1 MQSQRLSGTGRFA
14 RGCRPFVSSRA
25 ARLDVQR
32 CRATAGSSF
41 DTGSRQDAV
50 LAIDHLQKWLSQQEP
65 GSIAKVT
72 PKNFASDFGDRVGLC
87 ASKDINPGEVWAGC
101 PAARCLPPSSQQP
114 ARRRHGCE
122 APAAT
127 CSL

>member
-1 MQSQRLSGTGRFA
+1 MQPQRLSGTGRFA
-14 RGCRPFVSSRA
+14 RGCRPFVSGRA

-87 ASKDINPGEVWAGC
+87 ASKDINPGEVWAL
-101 PAARCLPPSSQQP
+101 AARCLPPSSQQP
-114 ARRRHGCE
+114 AHCRHGCE
-122 APAAT
+122 ALAAA